1 MASLVVA
8 RGLSICGSQALEH
21 RLNCTGLVAPRHVRS
36 SCTRPAHG
44 IKPMSPALTGR
55 FFTSEPSGKS
65 FLQVLNPSFY
75 SPTLSPSLGYIRRA
89 VGKKGGFHNEHDE
102 RTSEKRRIPLS
113 KQVLTCVRAILN
125 RMTPNKRRLLQ
136 EVKLVFFSLVQS
148 SHTVLSDSLRPHG
161 LKHARPLCPSTT
173 PRVNSNSCPLSW

>member
-1 MASLVVA
+1 MLCGLLITMASLVVA

-21 RLNCTGLVAPRHVRS
+21 RLNCTGLVAPRHVKS

-89 VGKKGGFHNEHDE
+89 VGKKGGFHNQHDE
-102 RTSEKRRIPLS
+102 RASEKRENSPFKAS
-113 KQVLTCVRAILN
+113 AYMCEGYFKQNDT
-125 RMTPNKRRLLQ
+125 
-136 EVKLVFFSLVQS
+136 
-148 SHTVLSDSLRPHG
+148 
-161 LKHARPLCPSTT
+161 
-173 PRVNSNSCPLSW
+173 

>member
-21 RLNCTGLVAPRHVRS
+21 RLNCTGLVAPRHVKS

-75 SPTLSPSLGYIRRA
+75 SPTLSPSLGYIRA
-89 VGKKGGFHNEHDE
+89 VGKKGGFHNQHDE
-102 RTSEKRRIPLS
+102 RASEKRENSPFKAS
-113 KQVLTCVRAILN
+113 AYMCEGYFKQNDT
-125 RMTPNKRRLLQ
+125 
-136 EVKLVFFSLVQS
+136 
-148 SHTVLSDSLRPHG
+148 
-161 LKHARPLCPSTT
+161 
-173 PRVNSNSCPLSW
+173 

>member
-1 MASLVVA
+1 MLCGLLITMASLVVA

-21 RLNCTGLVAPRHVRS
+21 RLNCTGLVAPRHVKS

-75 SPTLSPSLGYIRRA
+75 SPTLSPSLGYIRA
-89 VGKKGGFHNEHDE
+89 VGKKGGFHNQHDE
-102 RTSEKRRIPLS
+102 RASEKRENSPFKAS
-113 KQVLTCVRAILN
+113 AYMCEGYFKQNDT
-125 RMTPNKRRLLQ
+125 
-136 EVKLVFFSLVQS
+136 
-148 SHTVLSDSLRPHG
+148 
-161 LKHARPLCPSTT
+161 
-173 PRVNSNSCPLSW
+173 

>member
-1 MASLVVA
+1 MLCGLLIAMASLVVA

-21 RLNCTGLVAPRHVRS
+21 MLNCTGLVAPRHVRS
-36 SCTRPAHG
+36 SCTKPAHG

-89 VGKKGGFHNEHDE
+89 VGKKGGFHNQHDE
-102 RTSEKRRIPLS
+102 RASEKGENSPFKAS
-113 KQVLTCVRAILN
+113 AYMCEGYFKQNDT
-125 RMTPNKRRLLQ
+125 
-136 EVKLVFFSLVQS
+136 
-148 SHTVLSDSLRPHG
+148 
-161 LKHARPLCPSTT
+161 
-173 PRVNSNSCPLSW
+173 